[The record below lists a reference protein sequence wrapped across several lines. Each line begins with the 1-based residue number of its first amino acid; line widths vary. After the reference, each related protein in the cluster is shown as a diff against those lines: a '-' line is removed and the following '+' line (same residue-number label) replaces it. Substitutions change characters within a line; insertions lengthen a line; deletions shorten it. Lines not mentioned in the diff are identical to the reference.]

1 MAQYELHQ
9 FQDPAF
15 PVIFHFD
22 KITREHSW
30 SGGHWHE
37 GVELL
42 LGVEGET
49 QILQDGAPCAFGKD
63 EIAVI
68 GSGKLHVFN
77 GLSPCCLYY
86 CLILSREFL
95 ENHGLPVAGI
105 EFAPIVQ
112 DAEARRVFGEI
123 IREMTAQAPYYK
135 SAVLGLTLQLYAL
148 LLRGHQA
155 DARTSSPRQPQTVMA
170 IISYLR
176 EHLADSDA
184 IGDAC
189 RAVGISRYTVC
200 RLFKSYVNM
209 SPVNFL
215 NTLRCNEA
223 RGLLLMGKCNVSEAA
238 RRCGVENLSYFS
250 RLYKRHVGVLP
261 SQEG

>member
-1 MAQYELHQ
+1 MQTFETEHYILHYGANTAAERDIQ
-9 FQDPAF
+9 
-15 PVIFHFD
+15 
-22 KITREHSW
+22 KIAALQ
-30 SGGHWHE
+30 E
-37 GVELL
+37 GCFSH
-42 LGVEGET
+42 
-49 QILQDGAPCAFGKD
+49 IC
-63 EIAVI
+63 
-68 GSGKLHVFN
+68 
-77 GLSPCCLYY
+77 
-86 CLILSREFL
+86 
-95 ENHGLPVAGI
+95 
-105 EFAPIVQ
+105 
-112 DAEARRVFGEI
+112 
-123 IREMTAQAPYYK
+123 
-135 SAVLGLTLQLYAL
+135 AVLGLTLQLYAL
-148 LLRGHQA
+148 LMRGHQA
-155 DARTSSPRQPQTVMA
+155 DARTSSPRQPQTVIA

-176 EHLADSDA
+176 EHLADSNA

>member
-22 KITREHSW
+22 KITKEHSW

-49 QILQDGAPCAFGKD
+49 QVLQDGAPCAFGKD

-68 GSGKLHVFN
+68 SSDKLHVFS
-77 GLSPCCLYY
+77 GLSPRCLYY

-95 ENHGLPVAGI
+95 ENHGLPVAGV
-105 EFAPIVQ
+105 EFAPVVR
-112 DAEARRVFGEI
+112 DAQALKAFSEI

-170 IISYLR
+170 LISYLR
-176 EHLADSDA
+176 EHLADDDA

-238 RRCGVENLSYFS
+238 RRCGIENLSYFS
-250 RLYKRHVGVLP
+250 RLYKRHVGILP